1 MYASE
6 LRTCGLGAV
15 VAVLLGTGVGVGWHY
30 FADSA
35 GGRAVAAAATPLT
48 KQDAP
53 NPPSS
58 NPPSRPEGPV
68 FDVLRSPALSRAS
81 GMALD
86 LSDEQKLALVS
97 LLTRSIADDRHPSSS
112 RVRTLKDIL
121 VKLDAKPPAQP
132 YLAPNANAPPDDT
145 RTRARHRDS
154 SAARGKVLHAGLLG
168 SLVAVPVAL
177 LFMRDCSTGR
187 RGTAR

>member
-6 LRTCGLGAV
+6 VRTCGLGAV
-15 VAVLLGTGVGVGWHY
+15 VAVLLGAGIGVGWHY

-35 GGRAVAAAATPLT
+35 GGRAEAAAAGPLA
-48 KQDAP
+48 KRDAP

-68 FDVLRSPALSRAS
+68 FEGPRSPALSRAS
-81 GMALD
+81 GIALD
-86 LSDEQKLALVS
+86 LSDEQKFALVS

-112 RVRTLKDIL
+112 RARTLRDIL

-132 YLAPNANAPPDDT
+132 YLAPNAYAPPDDT
-145 RTRARHRDS
+145 RTRARHR
-154 SAARGKVLHAGLLG
+154 G
-168 SLVAVPVAL
+168 
-177 LFMRDCSTGR
+177 
-187 RGTAR
+187 